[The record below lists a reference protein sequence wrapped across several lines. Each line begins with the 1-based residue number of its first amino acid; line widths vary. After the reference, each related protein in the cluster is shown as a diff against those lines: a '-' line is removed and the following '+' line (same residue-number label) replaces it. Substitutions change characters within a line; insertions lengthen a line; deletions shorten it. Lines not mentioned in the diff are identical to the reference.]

1 MGSPYT
7 PTVTHHRWSVAVT
20 FFLPL
25 ATASNHTQSWMDL
38 ATYTKNNSQA
48 LTAFVWTIMLT
59 AVMLLV
65 GVFVN
70 EQSQRNLSPLRGPN
84 GKPRRRWVD
93 PAKFYETKRRQEEEN
108 ERASSTTMHVWQAIF
123 LAVWPFGRTNSE
135 KTWCAAAGDAREATK
150 RGGDP
155 M

>member
-1 MGSPYT
+1 MESRLEGINY
-7 PTVTHHRWSVAVT
+7 
-20 FFLPL
+20 
-25 ATASNHTQSWMDL
+25 
-38 ATYTKNNSQA
+38 
-48 LTAFVWTIMLT
+48 
-59 AVMLLV
+59 
-65 GVFVN
+65 
-70 EQSQRNLSPLRGPN
+70 ELRGPN

-93 PAKFYETKRRQEEEN
+93 PAKFYETKRRQAEEE

-155 M
+155 MQPSWVYADAVLRACHQPETVL